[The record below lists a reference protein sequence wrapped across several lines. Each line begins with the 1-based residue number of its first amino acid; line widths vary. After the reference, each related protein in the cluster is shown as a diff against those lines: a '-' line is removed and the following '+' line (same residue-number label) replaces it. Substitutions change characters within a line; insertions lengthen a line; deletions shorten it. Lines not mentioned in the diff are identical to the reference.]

1 MEQLMEIYKIKA
13 EKATCKAQAQ
23 RVLREQVQAQR
34 VMVEQQAQVS
44 QPTSPKQN
52 PASFLSFE
60 VKDSADE
67 PKSARGGHNIISQD
81 NNSPPSSNTHQQR
94 QLCMLTQ
101 DYMLHMIEIP
111 GYTAPFTPAQASC

>member
-67 PKSARGGHNIISQD
+67 PKSARSGHNIISQD
-81 NNSPPSSNTHQQR
+81 DDSPPSSNTHQQR